1 MKKPNLMF
9 EITYLSVF
17 VLIVFLTMNLALDI
31 IALPAYLL
39 PLMLVVGAVMFFL
52 RAMIQRKAQN
62 KRV

>member
-52 RAMIQRKAQN
+52 RAMIQRKARN
-62 KRV
+62 KRE